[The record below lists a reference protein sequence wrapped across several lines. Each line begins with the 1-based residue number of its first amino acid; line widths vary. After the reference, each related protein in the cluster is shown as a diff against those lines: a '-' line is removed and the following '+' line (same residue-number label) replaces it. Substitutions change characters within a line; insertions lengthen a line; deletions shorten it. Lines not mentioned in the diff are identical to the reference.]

1 MKKNILFGVMCAAL
15 LTATSCSDFLDV
27 QPEGDARDNAYFL
40 NDQQAIDAVDGL
52 YERFH
57 QEAMY
62 GRELFWEQGAAN
74 DIVWGKTRDF
84 PALAT
89 FKYTGDE
96 SPLRTVF
103 ETMYKVISRSNWV
116 IDQLVDK
123 EKTVALTEVENRSL
137 GEAYFTRGWAHFLMA
152 YRYGTDKQGVPFVR
166 YEDFANG
173 YDNSIPP
180 QQASVIDNY
189 KLIIEDMDNAKKR
202 LPRFED
208 YDDKNIGRAHQ
219 AATIAFKVKAY
230 AYWAM
235 WDAAKW
241 DDVIT
246 LVDDLETTYNR
257 GLADTFSELFSSD
270 FSKYWGKEYLWTIPG
285 TGGSTGGGSEFP
297 GVILEEKGWGVYNG
311 WGQIKP
317 TYDIYAEM
325 AKDNTGADEDGDG
338 IKDNKENNK
347 RLIRSILEYGQKF
360 QYFGEEREFYSESG
374 LASGFQI
381 NKYMEPFGYANA
393 TSEGYVNT
401 NGNWPTVRVNFPIIR
416 FAEMMLFRAEA
427 YLMKGQPDKAWDDLN
442 KIHKRACGLELSKP
456 ATMEQ
461 LYHER
466 RCELAFEFTDHLFD
480 LKRWHRSSNA
490 EIKALAEQEINA
502 RPRIRDYKKRGLV
515 DTDGDEKPD
524 AIDYT
529 HTIEYYSDYKDKASY
544 KDCFI
549 VFPYPSNQIVNSNGQ
564 LKQNIYD

>member
-1 MKKNILFGVMCAAL
+1 MKIMKKNILFGVVCVAL

-84 PALAT
+84 PTLAT

-123 EKTVALTEVENRSL
+123 EKTTALTEIENRSL

-166 YEDFANG
+166 YEDFVNG

-189 KLIIEDMDNAKKR
+189 KLIIEDMENAKKR

-208 YDDKNIGRAHQ
+208 YDDKDLGRAHQ
-219 AATIAFKVKAY
+219 AAAIAFQVKVY

-235 WDAAKW
+235 WDETKW
-241 DDVIT
+241 DEVIK
-246 LVDDLETTYNR
+246 LVDELETTYNR
-257 GLADTFSELFSSD
+257 GLADTFDELFSSD

-297 GVILEEKGWGVYNG
+297 GVILENKGWGIYNG

-325 AKDNTGADEDGDG
+325 LKDGDG
-338 IKDNKENNK
+338 KEND
-347 RLIRSILEYGQKF
+347 RLKRSILEYGQKF
-360 QYFGEEREFYSESG
+360 LFFGEEREFYSASDIE
-374 LASGFQI
+374 SGFQI

-393 TSEGYVNT
+393 TTEGYVNA
-401 NGNWPTVRVNFPIIR
+401 NGDWPTARVNFPRIR

-427 YLMKGQPDKAWDDLN
+427 YLMKNQPDKAWKDLN
-442 KIHKRACGLELSKP
+442 RIHVRACGLSLPSP

-480 LKRWHRSSNA
+480 LKRWHHSSNA
-490 EIKALAEQEINA
+490 EIKALAEKELNA
-502 RPRIRDYKKRGLV
+502 RPLVRHYKNRGMV
-515 DTDGDEKPD
+515 DTNGDGKPD

-529 HTIEYYSDYKDKASY
+529 HKVEFYTDYTDKTSY

-549 VFPYPSNQIVNSNGQ
+549 VFPYPSNQIINSNGQ
-564 LKQNIYD
+564 LKQNIYE